1 MIVGLG
7 IDLIELD
14 RVRRVLERHGRRFFD
29 RVLTAGEQD
38 YCLQYRDPAPSVG
51 ARFAAKE
58 AVSKALGTGLARGI
72 RWVDIE
78 VLRDSQGAP
87 GIALYGKA
95 ADLAKER
102 EVDRVH
108 LSLSH
113 DRQAAVAVAILE
125 RLR

>member
-14 RVRRVLERHGRRFFD
+14 RVRGVLERHGRRFFD

-38 YCLQYRDPAPSVG
+38 YCLRFRDPAPSVG
-51 ARFAAKE
+51 GRFAAKE
-58 AVSKALGTGLARGI
+58 AVLKALGTGLAGGI

-78 VLRDSQGAP
+78 VLRNAEGAP
-87 GIALYGKA
+87 AIALYGRA
-95 ADLAKER
+95 AELANER
-102 EVDRVH
+102 EVNRVH

-113 DRQAAVAVAILE
+113 DRRAAVAVAILE
-125 RLR
+125 RLG